1 MRGNC
6 THTTGACPKNPFC
19 SFIQIGPKSEERERD
34 RGRKTEEELK
44 KEKRERWRNS
54 EHIGEQKKK
63 EKAKFHRKHKN
74 TKSD

>member
-34 RGRKTEEELK
+34 RGQIDRGRAKERARRKMEE
-44 KEKRERWRNS
+44 
-54 EHIGEQKKK
+54 Q
-63 EKAKFHRKHKN
+63 
-74 TKSD
+74 